1 MEDPAADIAK
11 ELAKCFPLNELYADS
26 IKPPAVEIGNISSDL
41 LKVIQLALAPVQ
53 LLAAVQDRYRSFLD
67 QSVRRVPPDQ
77 RISPAPQIL
86 GPVLEGIR
94 YEPEGT
100 PIDEMF
106 SQLLSRAIDS
116 KRVDEAH
123 PSFPLLIKQLSR
135 DEAVILSKLK
145 ERTYEYVY
153 TSTLDRET
161 NRFIRNPA
169 EIDELPDHILQ
180 FSGNLSFYMN
190 HLSSLGLAG
199 IYDYKNPEPIHGERD
214 GNLVQ
219 TGTRVFCRYLLTDV
233 GCRFITACTGDK

>member
-1 MEDPAADIAK
+1 MEDPTSEIVKEIARCLPIK
-11 ELAKCFPLNELYADS
+11 EAYTDS
-26 IKPPAVEIGNISSDL
+26 VKPSAIEIGNIASDL

-53 LLAAVQDRYRSFLD
+53 LIAAVQDRYRNFLD
-67 QSVRRVPPDQ
+67 QSVRRVPQDQ
-77 RISPAPQIL
+77 RIAPAPQIL

-100 PIDEMF
+100 SIDEMF

-145 ERTYEYVY
+145 EQTYEYVY
-153 TSTLDRET
+153 TSTLDQES
-161 NRFIRNPA
+161 NRFVRDST
-169 EIDELPDHILQ
+169 EVDEFPSHILQ
-180 FSGNLSFYMN
+180 YPQNLPFYMN

-199 IYDYKNPEPIHGERD
+199 IYDYKNQEAIYAERD
-214 GNLVQ
+214 GNRVQ
-219 TGTRVFCRYLLTDV
+219 TGTKVFCRYLLTDI
-233 GCRFITACTGDK
+233 GRRFANACTGNT